1 MNQNKQHAFKQFTLL
16 VGMLVLVN
24 LLVGLYYFR
33 IDLTEDQRFSLGE
46 PTKKLLDHLNE
57 ELYVTV
63 YLSGDFP
70 TKFEKIEQAI
80 EDKLIEMRQYA
91 GSDFNYYFEDPTDMG
106 SDSLNQIT
114 VKKLQEKG
122 LNPMRIFDN
131 ENGQKVEKIIFPGA
145 IIEYQGREIVVNLVK
160 GNTSTH
166 ADDRIAQSIGQLEYE
181 LANSIKLITQT
192 ERKRIAFI
200 DGHGE
205 PTDPYFQDL
214 FQEIA
219 RFSEVGRLDLNTVK
233 DLTQIK
239 NLDLLVMVKPSKP
252 FSEEDKFKI
261 DQFLMHGGNLAFF
274 IDPIDLRPDTTTQER
289 IIGVPRDLNLKD
301 MLFTYGVRINADM
314 VQDLQGARRPFQV
327 DQNKNY
333 EFYPFDFFPIITT
346 FSKHPSVKNSGPVL
360 MKNVSTLDTV
370 RADGIAKTPLMFTSQ
385 YTRVTGGNVFFE
397 ADQIKMQ
404 KDQSYYTQKNV
415 PVAYLLEGLFAS
427 NFVFKP
433 VPKGLKS
440 NKKLNKSI
448 KPAKIFIC
456 GDGDVLI
463 NSVNPKNGQTAPLG
477 AYPMTG
483 EQFSNKE
490 TFTNIMDFV
499 LDNAGI
505 NSLRTKDI
513 KKRPLDKLKVQEN
526 QKFWQVLNV
535 VVPLVLLL
543 IFALVMYLVRR
554 KRYTG
559 FPTQNAQDN
568 Q

>member
-1 MNQNKQHAFKQFTLL
+1 MNKQQDFKQFFLLLGVL
-16 VGMLVLVN
+16 VGLN
-24 LLVGLYYFR
+24 LLVGFYYFR

-46 PTKKLLDHLNE
+46 PTKKLLDNLE
-57 ELYVTV
+57 EEMFVTV

-70 TKFEKIEQAI
+70 AKFEKIEQAI
-80 EDKLIEMRQYA
+80 QDKLSEMRQHA
-91 GSDFNYYFEDPTDMG
+91 GSDFNYYFEDPTTG
-106 SDSLNQIT
+106 SNDSLQKIT
-114 VKKLQEKG
+114 IQKLQKKG
-122 LNPMRIFDN
+122 LNPMRIFEN

-145 IIEYQGREIVVNLVK
+145 LIEYKGREVVVDLVK
-160 GNTSTH
+160 GNTSTD
-166 ADDRIAQSIGQLEYE
+166 ADQRIAQSIGLLEYE
-181 LANSIKLITQT
+181 LAKSIKLIVQA

-214 FQEIA
+214 FQEIS
-219 RFSEVGRLDLNTVK
+219 RFSEVGRLNLNTLK
-233 DLTQIK
+233 DLREIK
-239 NLDLLVMVKPSKP
+239 NLDLLVMVKPSTP
-252 FSEEDKFKI
+252 YSEEDKFKI
-261 DQFLMHGGNLAFF
+261 DQFLMNGGNLAFF
-274 IDPIDLRPDTTTQER
+274 IDPIDLRPDTTNQER

-301 MLFTYGVRINADM
+301 MLFTYGARINADM

-333 EFYPFDFFPIITT
+333 EFYPFDFFPIINT

-360 MKNVSTLDTV
+360 MKNVSTIDTV
-370 RADGIAKTPLMFTSQ
+370 RADGITKIPLMFTSQ

-404 KDQSYYTQKNV
+404 KDQSYYTQKNI
-415 PVAYLLEGLFAS
+415 PVAYLLEGEFTS

-433 VPKGLKS
+433 VPKNLKS
-440 NKKLNKSI
+440 TKKLNKAL
-448 KPAKIFIC
+448 KPAKVFIC
-456 GDGDVLI
+456 ADGDVLI

-490 TFTNIMDFV
+490 TFTNIMDYV

-513 KKRPLDKLKVQEN
+513 KKRPLDKLKIQEG
-526 QKFWQVLNV
+526 QKFWQIINV
-535 VVPLVLLL
+535 VFPLVLLL
-543 IFALVMYLVRR
+543 VFGLAMYFIRK

-559 FPTQNAQDN
+559 FPTQNDQDN
-568 Q
+568 R